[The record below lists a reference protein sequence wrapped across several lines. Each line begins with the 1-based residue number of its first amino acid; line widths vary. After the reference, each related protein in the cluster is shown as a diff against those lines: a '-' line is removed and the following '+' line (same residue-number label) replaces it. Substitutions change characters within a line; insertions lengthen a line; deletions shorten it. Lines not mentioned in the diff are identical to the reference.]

1 MLRTRD
7 LDESELP
14 FGGNNSTAT
23 ELQHF
28 EIPYVYFGIFDG
40 HAGSATA
47 VTAANELHQVFVTIF
62 LWYIIVYAYSI
73 LFADRSQTTNGCFE
87 TPDQP
92 NAWGWEWRRG
102 RGHVVSD
109 KRHFVGITS
118 DRYENSTLEDLAW

>member
-14 FGGNNSTAT
+14 FGGNNSTAA

-47 VTAANELHQVFVTIF
+47 VTAANELHQVSRKCICYDISLVLLLYHCAYIF
-62 LWYIIVYAYSI
+62 IC
-73 LFADRSQTTNGCFE
+73 RSFTN
-87 TPDQP
+87 D
-92 NAWGWEWRRG
+92 
-102 RGHVVSD
+102 
-109 KRHFVGITS
+109 
-118 DRYENSTLEDLAW
+118 

>member
-14 FGGNNSTAT
+14 FGGNNSTAA

-47 VTAANELHQVFVTIF
+47 VTAANELHQVSVFVTIF
-62 LWYIIVYAYSI
+62 LWCSLISLRIYIFLQIVHKR
-73 LFADRSQTTNGCFE
+73 LMGVLRHLTNQMHGGGSGGGGGVMWYP
-87 TPDQP
+87 TKDI
-92 NAWGWEWRRG
+92 
-102 RGHVVSD
+102 S
-109 KRHFVGITS
+109 
-118 DRYENSTLEDLAW
+118 LESLVIGLKIVL